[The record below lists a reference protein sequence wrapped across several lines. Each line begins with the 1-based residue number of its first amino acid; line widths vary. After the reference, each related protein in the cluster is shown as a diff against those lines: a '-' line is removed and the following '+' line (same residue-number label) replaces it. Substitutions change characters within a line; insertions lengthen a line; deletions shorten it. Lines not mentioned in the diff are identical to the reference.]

1 MVNKFVD
8 RPSDIAEL
16 EQTLLPRRQYGRQKV
31 FVLYG
36 LGGIGKTQLA
46 VVVNYGYTSTAGYLQ

>member
-1 MVNKFVD
+1 M
-8 RPSDIAEL
+8 AEL

-46 VVVNYGYTSTAGYLQ
+46 VEFARRHYRKFSSVF